1 MILSHVT
8 FNYDLFMEGLK
19 KRRERE
25 IAVYKDWK
33 FILLRL
39 IYDY

>member
-1 MILSHVT
+1 MIHSHVT
-8 FNYDLFMEGLK
+8 FNYDLFMEELK
-19 KRRERE
+19 KKGERE